1 MTKLLNNRYQV
12 LDVLGG
18 GGFSTT
24 FLVED
29 THMPS
34 RRRCVLKQLK
44 PVSVDPSIQTLVQE
58 RFQREAAI
66 LETLGEVSDQI
77 PRLYAYFT
85 EAHQYYL
92 VQELIE
98 GRTLAEVIQT
108 QQALSEATV
117 LDILMRLLP
126 IIDLIHQRGIIH
138 RDIKPENIILR
149 SQDGKPVLID
159 FGAVKE
165 TLGTVVN
172 AEGQPTSSVVIGTPG
187 FMATEQS
194 RGFPTYASDLYS
206 LGLTAIY
213 LLTGKFPHELNIDP
227 QTSQLRWHQS
237 VLNVS
242 PGFATVLD
250 RSINLAARDRYASAP
265 DFMQAL
271 RDSTIKPVADAVEPP
286 PVPPLPVYGESP
298 AVVQPEVFPT
308 NIVDPGL
315 EPSPGF
321 TPKKVGILS
330 AIALA
335 SAVVS
340 FVAVQQLWPVMAGLL
355 AGRTDDPSPSPTDIS
370 PGVPSTNTPEA
381 SSPSPTP
388 EISPSLTPEVSPSAT
403 PDVSPPPTQFAAIA
417 YSIPTGT
424 YGYGLR
430 YPSQAAAEQRA
441 LQECNKRVPAQDCQ
455 ALFWFKN
462 ACGSLARATSGAY
475 GWAWDEDIQ
484 VSEREALKQCSSFEG
499 TDCQILLNLCSDRV
513 ISSI

>member
-108 QQALSEATV
+108 QGALSEATV

-149 SQDGKPVLID
+149 NQDGKPVLID

-165 TLGTVVN
+165 TLGTVMN
-172 AEGQPTSSVVIGTPG
+172 PQGQPTSSVVIGTPG

-242 PGFATVLD
+242 PGFASVLD
-250 RSINLAARDRYASAP
+250 RSINLAARDRYGSAP
-265 DFMQAL
+265 DFLQAL
-271 RDSTIKPVADAVEPP
+271 HDSTIKPVADAVQPPAAPAYAEPP
-286 PVPPLPVYGESP
+286 PI
-298 AVVQPEVFPT
+298 VQPEGLPT
-308 NIVDPGL
+308 NTAVPTSVP
-315 EPSPGF
+315 EPEPNF

-355 AGRTDDPSPSPTDIS
+355 AGRTDDPSPTELSPGVSPTD
-370 PGVPSTNTPEA
+370 TPEA
-381 SSPSPTP
+381 SSSPTP
-388 EISPSLTPEVSPSAT
+388 EISPSVTPEVSPSVT
-403 PDVSPPPTQFAAIA
+403 PEASPPPTTQFAAIA

-441 LQECNKRVPAQDCQ
+441 LQECNQRVPAQDCQ

-462 ACGSLARATSGAY
+462 ACGSLVRATSGAY
-475 GWAWDEDIQ
+475 GWAWSETIQ
-484 VSEREALKQCSSFEG
+484 EAEQEARKQCSSFGG

-513 ISSI
+513 IQSS

>member
-66 LETLGEVSDQI
+66 LETLGELSDQI

-85 EAHQYYL
+85 EANQYYL
-92 VQELIE
+92 VQELIV
-98 GRTLAEVIQT
+98 GQTLAQVVQARG
-108 QQALSEATV
+108 ALSEAMV
-117 LDILMRLLP
+117 LDMLLSLLP
-126 IIDLIHQRGIIH
+126 VIDLIHQRGIIH
-138 RDIKPENIILR
+138 RDIKPENIIFR
-149 SQDGKPVLID
+149 EQDHKPVLID

-172 AEGQPTSSVVIGTPG
+172 AQGEPTGSVVIGTPG
-187 FMATEQS
+187 FMSTEQS

-237 VLNVS
+237 VPNVS
-242 PGFATVLD
+242 AGLAAVLD
-250 RSINLAARDRYASAP
+250 QSINLVARDRYPSAP
-265 DFMQAL
+265 AFLQAL
-271 RDSTIKPVADAVEPP
+271 RDTSIKTVAAADSLPLAPPYPSAPSAEPAAAYASYSERPGVPSTQM
-286 PVPPLPVYGESP
+286 G
-298 AVVQPEVFPT
+298 T
-308 NIVDPGL
+308 NIGSDSPLGL
-315 EPSPGF
+315 

-330 AIALA
+330 AIAVA
-335 SAVVS
+335 SAAIS
-340 FVAVQQLWPVMAGLL
+340 FVAIQQLWPVMANFF
-355 AGRTDDPSPSPTDIS
+355 AGGNVDPDPSPIDIIPDVSPSDPPAASPSPSPAS
-370 PGVPSTNTPEA
+370 PAPA
-381 SSPSPTP
+381 
-388 EISPSLTPEVSPSAT
+388 I
-403 PDVSPPPTQFAAIA
+403 QFAAIA
-417 YSIPTGT
+417 YSVDTGT
-424 YGYGLR
+424 YGYGYR
-430 YPSQAAAEQRA
+430 YPSQAEAEKRA

-455 ALFWFKN
+455 ALFWFKD
-462 ACGSLARATSGAY
+462 ACGTLARATSTAY
-475 GWAWDEDIQ
+475 GWAWDEQ
-484 VSEREALKQCSSFEG
+484 VEVSKKEALQQCSSHGG
-499 TDCQILLNLCSDRV
+499 TDCQVLLSVCSDRV
-513 ISSI
+513 IQTR

>member
-66 LETLGEVSDQI
+66 LETLGELSDQI

-92 VQELIE
+92 VQELID
-98 GRTLAEVIQT
+98 GRTLAEVVQT
-108 QQALSEATV
+108 QGALSEATV
-117 LDILMRLLP
+117 LDILLRLLP

-149 SQDGKPVLID
+149 NQDGKPVLID

-165 TLGTVVN
+165 TLGTVIN
-172 AEGQPTSSVVIGTPG
+172 PQGEPTSSVVIGTPG

-206 LGLTAIY
+206 MGLTAIY
-213 LLTGKFPHELNIDP
+213 LLTGKFPHELEIDP

-237 VLNVS
+237 VLNLS
-242 PGFATVLD
+242 PGLATVLD

-265 DFMQAL
+265 DFLQAL
-271 RDSTIKPVADAVEPP
+271 RDSSLQTVAAADPP
-286 PVPPLPVYGESP
+286 PPAAAPSYSP
-298 AVVQPEVFPT
+298 AYVAPPSAAQSGVVPT
-308 NIVDPGL
+308 DITVS
-315 EPSPGF
+315 ESSSGF
-321 TPKKVGILS
+321 TPQKVGILS

-335 SAVVS
+335 SAVLS
-340 FVAVQQLWPVMAGLL
+340 FVAIQQLWPAMAGLF
-355 AGRTDDPSPSPTDIS
+355 AGNTDDPSPTPTEGLPSVSPRQ
-370 PGVPSTNTPEA
+370 TPEA
-381 SSPSPTP
+381 SPSPTP
-388 EISPSLTPEVSPSAT
+388 DISPSVT
-403 PDVSPPPTQFAAIA
+403 PDVSPAPVTQFAAIA

-424 YGYGLR
+424 YGYGFR
-430 YPSQAAAEQRA
+430 YSSQAAAEQRA
-441 LQECNKRVPAQDCQ
+441 LQECNQRVATQDCQ
-455 ALFWFKN
+455 ALFWFRN

-475 GWAWDEDIQ
+475 GWAWNEQ
-484 VSEREALKQCSSFEG
+484 VQASEQEALKQCTSFGG

-513 ISSI
+513 VQSR

>member
-108 QQALSEATV
+108 QGALSEATV

-149 SQDGKPVLID
+149 NQDGKPVLID

-165 TLGTVVN
+165 TLGTVMN
-172 AEGQPTSSVVIGTPG
+172 PQGQPTSSVVIGTPG

-250 RSINLAARDRYASAP
+250 RSINLAARDRYASALT
-265 DFMQAL
+265 F
-271 RDSTIKPVADAVEPP
+271 
-286 PVPPLPVYGESP
+286 
-298 AVVQPEVFPT
+298 
-308 NIVDPGL
+308 
-315 EPSPGF
+315 
-321 TPKKVGILS
+321 
-330 AIALA
+330 A
-335 SAVVS
+335 SA
-340 FVAVQQLWPVMAGLL
+340 P
-355 AGRTDDPSPSPTDIS
+355 R
-370 PGVPSTNTPEA
+370 
-381 SSPSPTP
+381 
-388 EISPSLTPEVSPSAT
+388 
-403 PDVSPPPTQFAAIA
+403 
-417 YSIPTGT
+417 
-424 YGYGLR
+424 
-430 YPSQAAAEQRA
+430 
-441 LQECNKRVPAQDCQ
+441 
-455 ALFWFKN
+455 
-462 ACGSLARATSGAY
+462 
-475 GWAWDEDIQ
+475 
-484 VSEREALKQCSSFEG
+484 
-499 TDCQILLNLCSDRV
+499 
-513 ISSI
+513 

>member
-66 LETLGEVSDQI
+66 LETLGDVSDQI

-172 AEGQPTSSVVIGTPG
+172 DQGQPTSSVVIGTPG

-265 DFMQAL
+265 DFLQAL
-271 RDSTIKPVADAVEPP
+271 RESTIKPVADVVVPP
-286 PVPPLPVYGESP
+286 PGPILPVYTDP
-298 AVVQPEVFPT
+298 LPVVQPEVLPT
-308 NIVDPGL
+308 DIADPTL
-315 EPSPGF
+315 EPSLGF

-355 AGRTDDPSPSPTDIS
+355 AGRTEDPDPTEIS
-370 PGVPSTNTPEA
+370 PGVSPSETPDVTP
-381 SSPSPTP
+381 SPTPDITPSPTP
-388 EISPSLTPEVSPSAT
+388 EA
-403 PDVSPPPTQFAAIA
+403 SPPVESQFAAIA
-417 YSIPTGT
+417 YSIPTGI

-430 YPSQAAAEQRA
+430 YPSQAEAEKRA
-441 LQECNKRVPAQDCQ
+441 LQECNQRAPAKDCQ

-462 ACGSLARATSGAY
+462 ACGSVVRATSGAY
-475 GWAWDEDIQ
+475 GWAWSEDIQ
-484 VSEREALKQCSSFEG
+484 VAEQEARKQCSSFGG
-499 TDCQILLNLCSDRV
+499 TDCKILLNLCSDRV
-513 ISSI
+513 IQSS

>member
-66 LETLGEVSDQI
+66 LETLGDVSDQI

-108 QQALSEATV
+108 QSALSEATV

-172 AEGQPTSSVVIGTPG
+172 AQGQPTSSVVIGTPG
-187 FMATEQS
+187 FMSTEQS

-242 PGFATVLD
+242 PGLATVLD

-265 DFMQAL
+265 DFLQAL
-271 RDSTIKPVADAVEPP
+271 RDSSMKTVADAAVPP
-286 PVPPLPVYGESP
+286 PPPAPVYSTP
-298 AVVQPEVFPT
+298 QPTPPPDVQPPDIAAPT
-308 NIVDPGL
+308 QSLL

-340 FVAVQQLWPVMAGLL
+340 FVAVQQLWPLMAGLL
-355 AGRTDDPSPSPTDIS
+355 AGRTEDPDPTEIS
-370 PGVPSTNTPEA
+370 PGVSPSETPDVTP
-381 SSPSPTP
+381 SPTPDITPSPTP
-388 EISPSLTPEVSPSAT
+388 EA
-403 PDVSPPPTQFAAIA
+403 SPPVESQFAAIA
-417 YSIPTGT
+417 YSIPTGI

-430 YPSQAAAEQRA
+430 YPSQAEAEKRA
-441 LQECNKRVPAQDCQ
+441 LQECNQRAPAKDCQ

-462 ACGSLARATSGAY
+462 ACGSVVRATSGAY
-475 GWAWDEDIQ
+475 GWAWSEDIQ
-484 VSEREALKQCSSFEG
+484 VAEQEARKQCSSFGG
-499 TDCQILLNLCSDRV
+499 TDCKILLNLCSDRV
-513 ISSI
+513 IQSS

>member
-98 GRTLAEVIQT
+98 GRTLAEVIQA
-108 QQALSEATV
+108 QGALSEATV

-149 SQDGKPVLID
+149 NQDGKPVLID

-172 AEGQPTSSVVIGTPG
+172 DQGQPTSSVVIGTPG
-187 FMATEQS
+187 FMSTEQS

-213 LLTGKFPHELNIDP
+213 LLTGKFPHELDIDP

-237 VLNVS
+237 VLNIS
-242 PGFATVLD
+242 PGLATILD

-265 DFMQAL
+265 DFLQAL
-271 RDSTIKPVADAVEPP
+271 RDSTIKPVADAVGP
-286 PVPPLPVYGESP
+286 PPLPVSP
-298 AVVQPEVFPT
+298 PPVYTDPSPVVQPT
-308 NIVDPGL
+308 NTAAKTFVP
-315 EPSPGF
+315 ESAPGF

-370 PGVPSTNTPEA
+370 PGVSATDTPET

-388 EISPSLTPEVSPSAT
+388 EVSPSLTPEASPSAT

-430 YPSQAAAEQRA
+430 YTSQAAAEQRA

-484 VSEREALKQCSSFEG
+484 VAEREALKQCSSFEG

-513 ISSI
+513 ISSS

>member
-44 PVSVDPSIQTLVQE
+44 PVSVEPSIQTLVQE

-66 LETLGEVSDQI
+66 LETLGDLSDQI

-85 EAHQYYL
+85 EANQYYL
-92 VQELIE
+92 VQELIA
-98 GRTLAEVIQT
+98 GRTLAEVVQT
-108 QQALSEATV
+108 QGALNEATV
-117 LDILMRLLP
+117 LDILLSLLP

-149 SQDGKPVLID
+149 DQDGKPVLID

-172 AEGQPTSSVVIGTPG
+172 AQGEPTGSVVIGTPG

-213 LLTGKFPHELNIDP
+213 LLTGKFPHELDIDP

-242 PGFATVLD
+242 PSLAAVLD

-265 DFMQAL
+265 DFLQAL
-271 RDSTIKPVADAVEPP
+271 RHSTIKVEPIVPTPSPSYP
-286 PVPPLPVYGESP
+286 PEALPSASYPVQSGVPPTDLSANLDTETT
-298 AVVQPEVFPT
+298 AE
-308 NIVDPGL
+308 
-315 EPSPGF
+315 GF

-330 AIALA
+330 AIAVA
-335 SAVVS
+335 SAAFS
-340 FVAVQQLWPVMAGLL
+340 FVVVQQLWPVMAGLF
-355 AGRTDDPSPSPTDIS
+355 AGRTEDPSPTPTEIS
-370 PGVPSTNTPEA
+370 PGVSPRVTPEA
-381 SSPSPTP
+381 SPG
-388 EISPSLTPEVSPSAT
+388 ETPEVSPSPT
-403 PDVSPPPTQFAAIA
+403 PDVSPSSTPKTLPPPTGQFAAIA
-417 YSIPTGT
+417 YSVPTGT
-424 YGYGLR
+424 YGYGFR
-430 YPSQAAAEQRA
+430 YTSRAAAEQRA
-441 LQECNKRVPAQDCQ
+441 LQECNQRVPAQDCQ
-455 ALFWFKN
+455 ALFWFQD
-462 ACGSLARATSGAY
+462 ACGSLARAPSGAY
-475 GWAWDEDIQ
+475 GWAWDQQIQ
-484 VSEREALKQCSSFEG
+484 DSEREALKQCTSYGG

-513 ISSI
+513 IQ

>member
-44 PVSVDPSIQTLVQE
+44 PVSVEPSIQTLVQE

-66 LETLGEVSDQI
+66 LETLGDLSDQI

-85 EAHQYYL
+85 EANQYYL
-92 VQELIE
+92 VQELIA
-98 GRTLAEVIQT
+98 GRTLAEVVQT
-108 QQALSEATV
+108 QGALSEATV
-117 LDILMRLLP
+117 LDILQRLLP

-149 SQDGKPVLID
+149 DQDGKPVLID

-172 AEGQPTSSVVIGTPG
+172 AQGEPTSSVVIGTPG

-213 LLTGKFPHELNIDP
+213 LLTGKFPHELEIDP

-237 VLNVS
+237 VLNMS
-242 PGFATVLD
+242 PALATVLD

-265 DFMQAL
+265 EFLQAL
-271 RDSTIKPVADAVEPP
+271 RDSTLTVTPVTPP
-286 PVPPLPVYGESP
+286 PSPSPSYPPAAPPRSPSPVQSEVPPTDLSATLSREGSE
-298 AVVQPEVFPT
+298 
-308 NIVDPGL
+308 
-315 EPSPGF
+315 GF

-330 AIALA
+330 AIALT
-335 SAVVS
+335 SAVLS
-340 FVAVQQLWPVMAGLL
+340 FVAVQQLWPVMAGWL
-355 AGRTDDPSPSPTDIS
+355 AGRTDDPSSTPSIS
-370 PGVPSTNTPEA
+370 SETPSL
-381 SSPSPTP
+381 TP
-388 EISPSLTPEVSPSAT
+388 EISPSPSPEVSPSATPEVSPSAT
-403 PDVSPPPTQFAAIA
+403 PKVLPPPAGQFAAIA
-417 YSIPTGT
+417 YSVPTGA
-424 YGYGLR
+424 YGYGFR
-430 YPSQAAAEQRA
+430 YTSRAAAEQRA
-441 LQECNKRVPAQDCQ
+441 LQECNQRVPAQDCQ
-455 ALFWFKN
+455 ALFWFQD
-462 ACGSLARATSGAY
+462 ACGSLARSPSGAY
-475 GWAWDEDIQ
+475 GWAWDKQIQ
-484 VSEREALKQCSSFEG
+484 NAEREALKQCTSYGG
-499 TDCQILLNLCSDRV
+499 TNCQILVNLCSDRL
-513 ISSI
+513 IS